1 MKRITIL
8 ATLALGLGLVSTAQ
22 AATTTDSLTVTIT
35 PNAYYA
41 VAIDTA
47 SVSLDLGSVAL
58 NAQTA
63 TVSPATVTI
72 QSTYATTELD
82 LDGTIASGGTAWTF
96 SADSTTAE
104 QDKLVGWAVFT
115 DTSVA
120 SAPAQSDETGHFNGT
135 TQGTA
140 SDMFGLGNF
149 AVGNAGGG
157 ESRFLSATDAGGY
170 KSMNDMPNNI
180 VDNPASRSHLW
191 LRFRLPGSSTSSN
204 AQNITVKLT
213 AKQPQ

>member
-47 SVSLDLGSVAL
+47 SVALNLGSVAL
-58 NAQTA
+58 NTQTA
-63 TVSPATVTI
+63 TVNPATVTI
-72 QSTYATTELD
+72 QSTYATTELN
-82 LDGTIASGGTAWTF
+82 LDGTIATDAGTAWTF
-96 SADSTTAE
+96 SADSTTA
-104 QDKLVGWAVFT
+104 QTDKLVAWAVFT
-115 DTSVA
+115 DTGVA
-120 SAPAQSDETGHFNGT
+120 SAPAQAGEFFDGT
-135 TQGTA
+135 TQGTD
-140 SDMFGLGNF
+140 SDMFGLGDF
-149 AVGNAGGG
+149 AVGDAGAG
-157 ESRFLSATDAGGY
+157 ESRFLAATTDAGY
-170 KSMNDMPNNI
+170 KSMNSMPNNI

-191 LRFRLPGSSTSSN
+191 LRFRLPGSSTSST

-213 AKQPQ
+213 ARAP